1 MNSLKE
7 MAIRDYISK
16 IDWKRDNWSY
26 QVIEENMK
34 RFLGERP
41 TIDVKYVKDVMVNE
55 ISGESREINRIDK
68 ISIIYTDTDD
78 KIKKIDIDPNV
89 LLY

>member
-1 MNSLKE
+1 MYSLKE
-7 MAIRDYISK
+7 TAIRQYVSQ

-26 QVIEENMK
+26 AKIEEDMR

-41 TIDVKYVKDVMVNE
+41 SLNVEYVKDVMVNE
-55 ISGESREINRIDK
+55 VSGESKEFNRLAK

-78 KIKKIDIDPNV
+78 KIKKFEILIDEI
-89 LLY
+89 